1 MLTQAKREFIEFMMS
16 ADVLRF
22 GNFVT
27 KSGRNTPYFVNT
39 GNYRTGK
46 QLATLGK
53 FYARLIHETLGDQFD
68 AMFGPAYKGIPLAAV
83 TASTLAQEYDLDKP
97 YFFNRKEEKDHGE
110 GGSFV
115 GYKPVDGDRI
125 ILVED
130 VITAG
135 TAVREVMPQIM
146 SCGDVKV
153 TDMFISVNRCEVGED
168 GEKTAVMEVKEQFGI
183 DVHAIVTVQDI
194 HEYLK
199 EDPKY
204 ADVLAHMEQYMAQYC
219 RF

>member
-153 TDMFISVNRCEVGED
+153 TDMFISVNRCEVGQNP
-168 GEKTAVMEVKEQFGI
+168 GKTAVMEVKEQFGI
-183 DVHAIVTVQDI
+183 NVHAIITVADI
-194 HEYLK
+194 YEYLK
-199 EDPKY
+199 EKPEY
-204 ADVLAHMEQYMAQYC
+204 VSVLANMEKYMEQYC
-219 RF
+219 IL